1 MLAVQDDQ
9 SKAHTPQIKLT
20 YTVCW
25 TISKLSRNVG
35 QIFAFNREYQFSVI
49 SANIIISNTV
59 QKARLFW
66 IYMNLTLINLMQ
78 LDSKPTGLH

>member
-35 QIFAFNREYQFSVI
+35 QIFAFNREYQFSV
-49 SANIIISNTV
+49 
-59 QKARLFW
+59 
-66 IYMNLTLINLMQ
+66 
-78 LDSKPTGLH
+78 